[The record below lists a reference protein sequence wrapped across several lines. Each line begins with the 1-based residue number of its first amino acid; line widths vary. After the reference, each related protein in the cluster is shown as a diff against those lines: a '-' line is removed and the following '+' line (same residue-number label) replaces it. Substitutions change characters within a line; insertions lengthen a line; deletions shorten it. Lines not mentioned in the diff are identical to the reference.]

1 MPTEET
7 TAKAAKASLWFAVC
21 SVIQKC
27 IGLIVIPIFTR
38 LLSEPEYGDYVVFQS
53 WTEIAAIL
61 ITLNLGSYVFFNGMM
76 KYENDRDGFT
86 ASMLGL
92 TGVTGLLWLGI
103 FLVAPSFWSKLLGL
117 AAPYVFLLVLRCI
130 ISPCY
135 SYWSAKLRYEFQFK
149 PVVALTLVLTIAT
162 PAISIP
168 AIWFSA
174 DKLAAALI
182 AQVAV
187 MAVVYLVPLV
197 SIVSKSRKFFCL
209 AYWRYALRFN
219 LPLIPHLLSTVVL
232 QQCDRIMIS
241 DLCGAAYAAI
251 YNVAYSAGLAMS
263 FIHGAIVQALTPWMY
278 QLIKEEQYDK
288 VQPVAA
294 SLLILIG
301 SASFLLTLFAPEV
314 MAVLAPSS
322 YQEGIYAIPPVAAC
336 VMLMTAFN
344 LFVTV
349 EYFYEET
356 LWVMFASMAAAVLNV
371 VLNLVLLPVFG
382 FIAAGYTTMFCYFA
396 LVFGHYLLMRR
407 AIRRHNPGMVLFN
420 APRIFFI
427 VLAFMAATVAC
438 SAIYP
443 YPWVR
448 YVLVVLFA
456 TAVLFKRTWIVGTVK
471 SILQIKER

>member
-1 MPTEET
+1 M
-7 TAKAAKASLWFAVC
+7 
-21 SVIQKC
+21 
-27 IGLIVIPIFTR
+27 
-38 LLSEPEYGDYVVFQS
+38 
-53 WTEIAAIL
+53 
-61 ITLNLGSYVFFNGMM
+61 
-76 KYENDRDGFT
+76 
-86 ASMLGL
+86 
-92 TGVTGLLWLGI
+92 
-103 FLVAPSFWSKLLGL
+103 
-117 AAPYVFLLVLRCI
+117 
-130 ISPCY
+130 
-135 SYWSAKLRYEFQFK
+135 
-149 PVVALTLVLTIAT
+149 LTIAT

-232 QQCDRIMIS
+232 QQCDRIMIA

-263 FIHGAIVQALTPWMY
+263 FIHSAIVQALTPWMY
-278 QLIKEEQYDK
+278 QLIKEKQYGK

-301 SASFLLTLFAPEV
+301 GASFLLTLFAPEV

-356 LWVMFASMAAAVLNV
+356 LWVMFASIAAAVLNV
-371 VLNLVLLPVFG
+371 VLNLWLLPMFG
-382 FIAAGYTTMFCYFA
+382 FVAAGYTTMFCYFA
-396 LVFGHYLLMRR
+396 LVSGHYLLMRR

-420 APRIFFI
+420 APRIFCI
-427 VLAFMAATVAC
+427 VMAFMAATVAC

-448 YVLVVLFA
+448 YALVVMLA
-456 TAVLFKRTWIVGTVK
+456 AVVCFKRAWIAGTIK
-471 SILQIKER
+471 SILQIKGR

>member
-1 MPTEET
+1 MAAEET
-7 TAKAAKASLWFAVC
+7 TARAAKASIWFAIC
-21 SVIQKC
+21 SIVQKC
-27 IGLIVIPIFTR
+27 IGLIVIPIYTR
-38 LLSEPEYGDYVVFQS
+38 LLSEPEYGEYVVFQS

-76 KYENDRDGFT
+76 KYENDQDGFT
-86 ASMLGL
+86 SSMLGL
-92 TGVTGLLWLGI
+92 TGVTGLLWLGV
-103 FLVAPSFWSKLLGL
+103 FLAAPSFWSNLLGL
-117 AAPYVFLLVLRCI
+117 AAPCVFLLVLRCI

-135 SYWSAKLRYEFQFK
+135 SYWSARLRYEFRYK

-162 PAISIP
+162 PVVSIP

-174 DKLAAALI
+174 DKLSAALI

-197 SIVSKSRKFFCL
+197 SIVSKSRKFFCPS
-209 AYWRYALRFN
+209 YWKFALRFN

-232 QQCDRIMIS
+232 QQCDRIMIA

-263 FIHGAIVQALTPWMY
+263 FIHGAIVQSLTPWMY
-278 QLIKEEQYDK
+278 QLIKERQYEK
-288 VQPVAA
+288 VQPVAS
-294 SLLILIG
+294 SLLVVIG
-301 SASFLLTLFAPEV
+301 SASFMLTLFAPEV

-356 LWVMFASMAAAVLNV
+356 LWVMFASMAAAILNV
-371 VLNLVLLPVFG
+371 ALNLWLLPLFG
-382 FIAAGYTTMFCYFA
+382 FVAAGYTTMFCYLA

-407 AIRRHNPGMVLFN
+407 AVRRHNPEMKLFS
-420 APRIFFI
+420 APHIFGI
-427 VLAFMAATVAC
+427 VFAFMGATVAC
-438 SAIYP
+438 TVIYP

-448 YVLVVLFA
+448 YALVA
-456 TAVLFKRTWIVGTVK
+456 IAVAIVALKRAWLAKTVR
-471 SILQIKER
+471 SVLQIREK